1 MLDDLDEGSVGL
13 SREQSSSSEGLL
25 FSDSDEVAESED
37 KGMTTKK
44 VCGEE
49 EDVVP
54 CSQPDSDVEICPNDI
69 SPQEDRVD
77 VTKELNRSGRPVR
90 AASLGV
96 GQYLVAARAA
106 AASRACV
113 EAGPRG
119 ARTDRQRRAL
129 SQTAM
134 RRAMTDVQPYDRNE
148 AVPQS
153 ATQPAPLTSA
163 SLLLRKYVA
172 DLEKLPVR
180 FLQCKDRNMS
190 SLDRAVA
197 RVLTGE
203 ITIEQVNRHHVSK
216 SSVKKRMT
224 RLKNG
229 LATPG
234 RKPTLPRSVEE
245 AIVTYVDDHTNAGMA
260 RYRDEVWDKAEQLA
274 REAKVKKRKR
284 EEERAA
290 TQRSKEEER
299 VATQRRKEEERAARP
314 KRGVKRKAG
323 PEQWDD
329 GTTCPCGNDVGT
341 GLTENWVSVTPA
353 KRGFTTAAL
362 AWNGHGTAHTLSSL
376 TAGGN
381 VPGAGPRPMM
391 ETMVTTLT
399 LTIPSPPWLGV
410 IAHKE
415 S

>member
-1 MLDDLDEGSVGL
+1 
-13 SREQSSSSEGLL
+13 
-25 FSDSDEVAESED
+25 
-37 KGMTTKK
+37 MTTKK

-54 CSQPDSDVEICPNDI
+54 CSQPNSDMEICPNDI

-96 GQYLVAARAA
+96 GPYVVAARAA

-153 ATQPAPLTSA
+153 TTQPAPLTSA

-172 DLEKLPVR
+172 DFEKLPSQ
-180 FLQCKDRNMS
+180 FLQRKDRNMS

-203 ITIEQVNRHHVSK
+203 IMIEQVNRHHVSK
-216 SSVKKRMT
+216 SSVKKCMT

-229 LATPG
+229 LDTAG

-245 AIVTYVDDHTNAGMA
+245 AIVTYVEDHTNTGACGGRMA
-260 RYRDEVWDKAEQLA
+260 RVTTRWFCLSLVC
-274 REAKVKKRKR
+274 
-284 EEERAA
+284 
-290 TQRSKEEER
+290 
-299 VATQRRKEEERAARP
+299 
-314 KRGVKRKAG
+314 
-323 PEQWDD
+323 
-329 GTTCPCGNDVGT
+329 TCP
-341 GLTENWVSVTPA
+341 
-353 KRGFTTAAL
+353 
-362 AWNGHGTAHTLSSL
+362 AHAYRLCPQL
-376 TAGGN
+376 
-381 VPGAGPRPMM
+381 
-391 ETMVTTLT
+391 
-399 LTIPSPPWLGV
+399 
-410 IAHKE
+410 
-415 S
+415 

>member
-1 MLDDLDEGSVGL
+1 MEETPWGSHPGLHESKNFLSFNWTNSTSFRLAKQDPFACAMLDELDESSVGL
-13 SREQSSSSEGLL
+13 SREQSSISEGLL

-37 KGMTTKK
+37 EGMTTKK

-163 SLLLRKYVA
+163 SLLLHKYVA
-172 DLEKLPVR
+172 DFEKLPLR
-180 FLQCKDRNMS
+180 FLQCKDRNLS
-190 SLDRAVA
+190 SLDRD
-197 RVLTGE
+197 G
-203 ITIEQVNRHHVSK
+203 
-216 SSVKKRMT
+216 
-224 RLKNG
+224 
-229 LATPG
+229 
-234 RKPTLPRSVEE
+234 
-245 AIVTYVDDHTNAGMA
+245 
-260 RYRDEVWDKAEQLA
+260 
-274 REAKVKKRKR
+274 
-284 EEERAA
+284 
-290 TQRSKEEER
+290 
-299 VATQRRKEEERAARP
+299 
-314 KRGVKRKAG
+314 
-323 PEQWDD
+323 DD
-329 GTTCPCGNDVGT
+329 GDDSDADHSQP
-341 GLTENWVSVTPA
+341 SM
-353 KRGFTTAAL
+353 
-362 AWNGHGTAHTLSSL
+362 
-376 TAGGN
+376 AGSDS
-381 VPGAGPRPMM
+381 
-391 ETMVTTLT
+391 T
-399 LTIPSPPWLGV
+399 
-410 IAHKE
+410 
-415 S
+415 